1 MDPKVKLTDS
11 ISLSHSLNHQSHYA
25 DPRRDNVGGP
35 VVSLETVGV
44 LPEVGTRVGCNVVG
58 SALDGCSVVGCSVVG
73 ATVSR
78 MITVGI
84 GVGGAVT
91 GERVGARVIIS
102 SIVGASVGASDV
114 GS

>member
-1 MDPKVKLTDS
+1 MKLTDS

-44 LPEVGTRVGCNVVG
+44 LPEVGTRVGCKVVG
-58 SALDGCSVVGCSVVG
+58 SALDGCSVVG